1 MLDLRAIGGGT
12 SPPREPHHCGSE
24 EERPTTA
31 AERRGRRSRPGPAA
45 VAPFIRSRPERHPFQ
60 HHPHR
65 TCDPSRGPFPPRI
78 GLEDVGEDLDDKH
91 DHRAVR
97 QPDKSPTTDQGE
109 ELFVMFPRAHP

>member
-1 MLDLRAIGGGT
+1 MVEPPPQG
-12 SPPREPHHCGSE
+12 SPII
-24 EERPTTA
+24 
-31 AERRGRRSRPGPAA
+31 AA
-45 VAPFIRSRPERHPFQ
+45 VKKSDRRPPPSGGAAAAGQGRQRWPPSFGAD
-60 HHPHR
+60 PSGTPSSTTR
-65 TCDPSRGPFPPRI
+65 TGLPTPSRGPFPPRI